1 MPGAAI
7 KAVQALCLAG
17 ALATL
22 LRPHS
27 IQPWW
32 LPVLVAV
39 TAAVVLLGF
48 RREWEAGSQ
57 VAVLVG
63 SVTAAAYGAVGA
75 KHWRPVIGFGWP
87 YEGSIES
94 YERVAL
100 AGAMLAGVAGLLALV
115 RLRQLGVLAIERP
128 RLRHGLAVGGALA
141 ALVVLMTAAGS
152 PDDRDLRSLL
162 AFGLL
167 YGVPWGGAVVL
178 AALLPARLAVVA
190 LGSAAVV
197 AALTVTDT
205 MEQLG
210 RSPFSQVAAALALVT
225 LVAWLALRQQGQR
238 GPEVG
243 DLELPVEPGEHL

>member
-1 MPGAAI
+1 MPAVSM

-39 TAAVVLLGF
+39 TAVVVLLGL
-48 RREWEAGSQ
+48 RRGWEAGSQ
-57 VAVLVG
+57 VAALVA
-63 SVTAAAYGAVGA
+63 SVTAAAYGGVGA

-87 YEGSIES
+87 HEGSIES
-94 YERVAL
+94 YERLAL
-100 AGAMLAGVAGLLALV
+100 AGGVLAGLAGLLTLV
-115 RLRQLGVLAIERP
+115 RLRQLGVLAVEQP
-128 RLRHGLAVGGALA
+128 RLWRGLAVGVALA
-141 ALVVLMTAAGS
+141 ALVVLVTAAGS

-190 LGSAAVV
+190 LASAAVV

-205 MEQLG
+205 MEQLALS
-210 RSPFSQVAAALALVT
+210 RYSQAAAALALVA
-225 LVAWLALRQQGQR
+225 LVACLALRQPGQR

-243 DLELPVEPGEHL
+243 DLELPVESGEHL